1 MIDYKTLL
9 ELVEKYN
16 EEAARIFNKLKNACQ
31 LARAHILRYGYY
43 STFERIE

>member
-16 EEAARIFNKLKNACQ
+16 EEAARIFNKLKMHVN
-31 LARAHILRYGYY
+31 
-43 STFERIE
+43 